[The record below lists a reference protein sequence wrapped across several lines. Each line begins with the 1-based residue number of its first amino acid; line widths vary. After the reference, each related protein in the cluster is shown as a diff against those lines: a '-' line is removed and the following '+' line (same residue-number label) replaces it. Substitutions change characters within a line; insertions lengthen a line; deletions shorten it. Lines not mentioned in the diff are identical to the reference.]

1 MPQTRFNWSRIHGT
15 LACFQLLCLQNPF
28 PGVLLLQAVGSWC
41 ASPLDRT
48 DPSLAK
54 TFDADVLHLERVG
67 SNAHYDERTS
77 QRLVSLWNCSC
88 RSNPFQL
95 HHHWYLMRPR
105 YPIIIKPVNDGD
117 PLFSM
122 VTSPKFRLLIKHCI
136 LFRQWHA
143 TCYLPRVDL
152 FSDSCCC
159 HLLSPKHRQWNSDG
173 GMRILTCSEDQYY
186 WTKGKLGNFISVC
199 KDCHKT
205 YK

>member
-1 MPQTRFNWSRIHGT
+1 MRSFKMGPLLKNWD
-15 LACFQLLCLQNPF
+15 
-28 PGVLLLQAVGSWC
+28 WC
-41 ASPLDRT
+41 
-48 DPSLAK
+48 
-54 TFDADVLHLERVG
+54 
-67 SNAHYDERTS
+67 ERTS

-95 HHHWYLMRPR
+95 HHHWHLMRPR
-105 YPIIIKPVNDGD
+105 YHIIIKPVNDGD

-173 GMRILTCSEDQYY
+173 GMRILTCSEDQYRRGGIGQILFLFAKIATRLTNRLSDLVRSLTSHG
-186 WTKGKLGNFISVC
+186 WKSEPSSTIHMLFNCFAWNPVGMQK
-199 KDCHKT
+199 
-205 YK
+205 